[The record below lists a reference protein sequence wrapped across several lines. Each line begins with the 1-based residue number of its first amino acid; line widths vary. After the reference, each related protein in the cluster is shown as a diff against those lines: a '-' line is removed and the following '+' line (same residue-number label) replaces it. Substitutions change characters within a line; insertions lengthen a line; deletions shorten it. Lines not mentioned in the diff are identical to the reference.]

1 MMENGWMV
9 FLWAGAGAG
18 ILLVWLVI
26 VATVVVHIEERHEQR
41 NRPAGP
47 TSPDDRRSTTDAH
60 ADDESR
66 HALVS

>member
-1 MMENGWMV
+1 MMENGWMM

-26 VATVVVHIEERHEQR
+26 VATVVVHIEERREQR
-41 NRPAGP
+41 DRQGGPAP
-47 TSPDDRRSTTDAH
+47 ADDRASTADPR

-66 HALVS
+66 HVLVS